1 MQSSLPKTYPYNPK
15 ATTIILCILFFGACT
30 AVLGWNA
37 VTNDRGLILNGIFT
51 FSEGGASIFYWI
63 LSALSMGFVLIGILL
78 TIQRAMGSVSL
89 EITQTA
95 LRIPHGFIK
104 KTITEVDLTNVVS
117 VSETEVQGQRF
128 FYMHTP
134 GKKYCLNRALMPSKE
149 AYEEAKTLIASVI
162 VAQNTNNSEQGSGGN
177 GGQRL

>member
-1 MQSSLPKTYPYNPK
+1 
-15 ATTIILCILFFGACT
+15 
-30 AVLGWNA
+30 
-37 VTNDRGLILNGIFT
+37 
-51 FSEGGASIFYWI
+51 
-63 LSALSMGFVLIGILL
+63 MGFVLIGILL

-117 VSETEVQGQRF
+117 LSETEVQGQRF